1 MVKGPERTPAKSTRC
16 PQFLVRKVSTST
28 TLLFLTGFTSR
39 KEQMLKCWR
48 LSVAK
53 QATTFATSA
62 MKFKNTKPRPV
73 APLGSRILTSTDDI
87 FKHNMWD
94 HVEWTDED
102 KEDARKKAQENSHEQ
117 IPAAEKG
124 KFDADACQYWDKF
137 YEIHQNKFFK
147 DRRWLFLEFPE
158 LLYPSLKE
166 DHGKNVHHQS
176 EVIQI
181 QSGCTAN
188 TETRHYQHNDPTEDS
203 WKMNNFNFQGEQGP
217 KEVSFYPGYDASFRI
232 LEVGCGVGNSVFPI
246 LNNIRN
252 TDSFLYCCDFS
263 SRAIQIVKE
272 HQDYD
277 DSICHAFVHDIC
289 EEGSSF
295 PFPLQS
301 LDVILAVFVLSS
313 IHPERLQGVV
323 NRLSS
328 YLKPGGMFLFRDYG
342 RYDFSQLRFKKGRCL
357 SENFYTRGDGTCVY
371 YFTEEEVGDLFSK
384 AGLEQIQ
391 NLEDRRLQVN
401 RKKKVAM
408 RRVWM
413 QSKFRKPNPEHSPHH
428 CCS

>member
-1 MVKGPERTPAKSTRC
+1 MPLLLR
-16 PQFLVRKVSTST
+16 VSSSAAL
-28 TLLFLTGFTSR
+28 TLLLRRCGAIYRRRFEQHPKAVSHHGKRTR
-39 KEQMLKCWR
+39 KDSGKINTLSTVFEQMLKCWR
-48 LSVAK
+48 LYVAK

-124 KFDADACQYWDKF
+124 MIKFRLCKFDADACQYWDKF

-147 DRRWLFLEFPE
+147 DR
-158 LLYPSLKE
+158 
-166 DHGKNVHHQS
+166 
-176 EVIQI
+176 
-181 QSGCTAN
+181 
-188 TETRHYQHNDPTEDS
+188 
-203 WKMNNFNFQGEQGP
+203 
-217 KEVSFYPGYDASFRI
+217 
-232 LEVGCGVGNSVFPI
+232 
-246 LNNIRN
+246 RN

-342 RYDFSQLRFKKGRCL
+342 RYDFSQLRFKKAAACTSTVKRHT
-357 SENFYTRGDGTCVY
+357 SRMV
-371 YFTEEEVGDLFSK
+371 
-384 AGLEQIQ
+384 
-391 NLEDRRLQVN
+391 
-401 RKKKVAM
+401 
-408 RRVWM
+408 
-413 QSKFRKPNPEHSPHH
+413 SPV
-428 CCS
+428 SASG

>member
-1 MVKGPERTPAKSTRC
+1 MVKHQKGLQQIPHTVHSLEK
-16 PQFLVRKVSTST
+16 
-28 TLLFLTGFTSR
+28 
-39 KEQMLKCWR
+39 MLKWWSF
-48 LSVAK
+48 SVAK
-53 QATTFATSA
+53 QATTFVTSA
-62 MKFKNTKPRPV
+62 VKFKNTKPRPV
-73 APLGSRILTSTDDI
+73 APLGSRILTNTDDI

-94 HVEWTDED
+94 HIKWTVED
-102 KEDARKKAQENSHEQ
+102 KENARQKVQENSSVQ
-117 IPAAEKG
+117 IPATERG
-124 KFDADACQYWDKF
+124 KFDAEACQFWDKF
-137 YEIHQNKFFK
+137 YEVHQSKFFK

-158 LLYPSLKE
+158 LLHPSHRE
-166 DHGKNVHHQS
+166 NRVTNVHHQH

-181 QSGCTAN
+181 QSGCTAD
-188 TETRHYQHNDPTEDS
+188 TEKRHYQHNDPTGGS
-203 WKMNNFNFQGEQGP
+203 WEMNNWNYQEAQQELKDAPFFLGH
-217 KEVSFYPGYDASFRI
+217 DASFRI

-263 SRAIQIVKE
+263 ARAIQMVKD

-277 DSICHAFVHDIC
+277 KSICHAFVRDIC

-295 PFPLQS
+295 PFPPQS

-357 SENFYTRGDGTCVY
+357 SDHFYTRGDGTCVY

-384 AGLEQIQ
+384 AGLEEIQ

-408 RRVWM
+408 RRVWI
-413 QSKFRKPNPEHSPHH
+413 QSKFRKPSLHFLPEHSPNGQI
-428 CCS
+428 